1 MPDQLSYDERAA
13 GVGSKETIR
22 ASEFDGKILSD
33 GEEITVW
40 TEPVNQ
46 DQLLYHGYGV
56 RARGFAEAFTG
67 MDLVNAAG
75 NPIDGDVVIAV
86 ENSEG
91 DRTLASTTFE
101 SLEELRDSLE
111 ETRSDRIVEA
121 AHTAEGDL
129 AGPGRQL
136 AVYIV
141 ADSSSDGDEIDPDAS
156 SGKMYYGKV
165 QR

>member
-1 MPDQLSYDERAA
+1 MPEELNPDERAA

-22 ASEFDGKILSD
+22 PGEFEAKTLSA

-40 TEPVNQ
+40 TKEVNQ

-56 RARGFAEAFTG
+56 LAREYARAFVGL
-67 MDLVNAAG
+67 DVQSAAG
-75 NPIDGDVVIAV
+75 SDITGDLHIAV
-86 ENSEG
+86 EDSEG
-91 DRTLASTTFE
+91 TTLAVTTFDD
-101 SLEELRDSLE
+101 LDELRDSLNE
-111 ETRSDRIVEA
+111 SRSDRIVEP

-129 AGPGRQL
+129 AGAGRQL
-136 AVYIV
+136 AIYLE
-141 ADSSSDGDEIDPDAS
+141 ADDSSDGDEVDPAES